1 MNGMKPVNLKLSSK
15 DRSEILLVDIA
26 SAGFAFH
33 LQATLEILQYMLF
46 IVHECETAQP
56 LKRERNGISMMYIM
70 HRHEDV

>member
-46 IVHECETAQP
+46 IVHECIWDSSAAQE
-56 LKRERNGISMMYIM
+56 REKWYIN
-70 HRHEDV
+70 DVYHA